1 MMHALRRLSA
11 RVALV
16 LFAIAG
22 SIGNAGFS
30 RLIAEQLSPTADND
44 LRTIL
49 GLLNGV
55 GLLVI
60 GLQLVVVGAAGETST
75 GTRLFA
81 GARQRLFLVAC
92 VSVAGASGLLTAF
105 VVRADTPSKAVIG
118 AQVGLTM
125 VAMLASV
132 APRSELLAGERWVRL
147 GILMVVAPAVRLVVG
162 ALVLSGSR
170 ADVAMVP
177 VVAAECTAAAVAFGL
192 RSPARASPGPAR
204 MSART
209 LWIGAVAS
217 VGLMMSLM
225 LSSAA
230 RSVRLG
236 ADADLFNNAATLARP
251 ILFVPLTV
259 TLFWFPAM
267 ARSPLGTARLRRA
280 FLVALGWTALLST
293 TAAAVVFSFPDHL
306 AQLLLGHTDISVTVT
321 RLLAVTWMLSAISMV
336 PLLLHIAHGS
346 RLALGGLAPVVLLVP
361 GHLLADSAEALSWV
375 AVFAAATMFAT
386 MSVPAVLRVQPI
398 VHAQRAPSRS
408 EPTEST
414 RGVTVVV
421 PCYNPGPVVVE
432 TLEAIATEL
441 EAHGAPWQIIAV
453 TDGSSDGSA
462 DLIDA
467 APTRNVTH
475 IRHGRNRGKGAAL
488 RTGFAQASTELV
500 AFIDAD
506 GDLSPSLL
514 TQLLAAESSLGGDI
528 VFGSKLHPASQVHA
542 SGLRRVYSKGYQL
555 LIRLLF
561 QLDVRDTQ
569 TGIKLIHRR
578 TLDAVLPSLTEEGFA
593 LDLELFVAARANGF
607 TSFVEVPVVLRREA
621 GSTISV
627 QAVRRMVTDTF
638 RLFWRAKVTLQ
649 YLRSASGGTA
659 PTASDRTEYLEA
671 NRHG

>member
-1 MMHALRRLSA
+1 MMHLSRRHSA

-30 RLIAEQLSPTADND
+30 RLMAEQLSPTTDND

-49 GLLNGV
+49 GVLNGV

-75 GTRLFA
+75 AARLFA
-81 GARQRLFLVAC
+81 GTRLRQFLAAC
-92 VSVAGASGLLTAF
+92 VAVAGASGLITAF
-105 VVRADTPSKAVIG
+105 VVRADTASKVVIG
-118 AQVGLTM
+118 AQVAVTM

-177 VVAAECTAAAVAFGL
+177 VVAAECTAAVVAFGL
-192 RSPARASPGPAR
+192 RSPIRASAGLAR
-204 MSART
+204 LSART
-209 LWIGAVAS
+209 LWIGALAS

-236 ADADLFNNAATLARP
+236 SDADLFNSAATLARP
-251 ILFVPLTV
+251 ILFAPLTV
-259 TLFWFPAM
+259 TLLWFPAM

-293 TAAAVVFSFPDHL
+293 TAAAVVIAFPDEL
-306 AQLLLGHTDISVTVT
+306 SRLLLGHSDTPVTVT
-321 RLLAVTWMLSAISMV
+321 RLLAITWMLSAISMV

-346 RLALGGLAPVVLLVP
+346 RLALGAWAPLVLLVP
-361 GHLLADSAEALSWV
+361 GHLLADSAEALAWTALV
-375 AVFAAATMFAT
+375 AAAAMFAT

-398 VHAQRAPSRS
+398 VHARRAPSRS

-421 PCYNPGPVVVE
+421 PCYNPGPVVVN
-432 TLEAIATEL
+432 TLEAIAAEL
-441 EAHGAPWQIIAV
+441 EAHGAAWQIIAV
-453 TDGSSDGSA
+453 TDGSSDGSD

-467 APTRNVTH
+467 APIRQVTH
-475 IRHGRNRGKGAAL
+475 IRHERNRGKGAAL
-488 RTGFAQASTELV
+488 RTGFAEASTELV

-506 GDLSPSLL
+506 GDLSPTLL
-514 TQLLAAESSLGGDI
+514 TQLLATESSLGGDI

-542 SGLRRVYSKGYQL
+542 SLLRRAYSRGYQL

-569 TGIKLIHRR
+569 TGIKLIRR
-578 TLDAVLPSLTEEGFA
+578 RVLDAVLPSLTEDGFA

-627 QAVRRMVTDTF
+627 KAIWQMVTDTF

-649 YLRSASGGTA
+649 YLRSASSGDSARRPDLDGG
-659 PTASDRTEYLEA
+659 
-671 NRHG
+671 RHG

>member
-1 MMHALRRLSA
+1 MMQLLRRHSA
-11 RVALV
+11 PVALV

-30 RLIAEQLSPTADND
+30 RLMAEQLSPTTDND
-44 LRTIL
+44 LRTLL
-49 GLLNGV
+49 GVLNGV

-75 GTRLFA
+75 GARLFA
-81 GARQRLFLVAC
+81 GTRQRQFLAAC
-92 VSVAGASGLLTAF
+92 ATVAGASGLLTAF
-105 VVRADTPSKAVIG
+105 VVRADTSSKAVIG
-118 AQVGLTM
+118 AQVALTM

-147 GILMVVAPAVRLVVG
+147 GILMVVAPAVRLMVG
-162 ALVLSGSR
+162 TLVLSGSR

-177 VVAAECTAAAVAFGL
+177 VVAAECTAAVVAVRL
-192 RSPARASPGPAR
+192 RSPIRASPGLAR
-204 MSART
+204 LSART
-209 LWIGAVAS
+209 LWVGAVAS

-236 ADADLFNNAATLARP
+236 VDADLFNSAATLARP

-259 TLFWFPAM
+259 TLLWFPAM

-293 TAAAVVFSFPDHL
+293 TAAAMVVAFPDEL
-306 AQLLLGHTDISVTVT
+306 AQLLLGHSDISVTVT
-321 RLLAVTWMLSAISMV
+321 RLLAITWMLSAISMV

-346 RLALGGLAPVVLLVP
+346 RLALGGWAPVVLLVP
-361 GHLLADSAEALSWV
+361 GHLFAHSAEALAWV
-375 AVFAAATMFAT
+375 TLVAAAAMFAT

-398 VHAQRAPSRS
+398 VHARRAPSRS

-421 PCYNPGPVVVE
+421 PCYNPGPVVVD
-432 TLEAIATEL
+432 TLEAIVAEL

-467 APTRNVTH
+467 AQIRHVTH
-475 IRHGRNRGKGAAL
+475 IRHERNRGKGAAL
-488 RTGFAQASTELV
+488 RTGFAEASTELV

-506 GDLSPSLL
+506 GDLSPTLL

-542 SGLRRVYSKGYQL
+542 SGLRRVYSKGYQF

-569 TGIKLIHRR
+569 TGIKLINRR
-578 TLDAVLPSLTEEGFA
+578 VLDAVLLSLTEDGFA

-607 TSFVEVPVVLRREA
+607 TLFVEVPVVLRREA

-627 QAVRRMVTDTF
+627 KAVRRMVTDTF

-649 YLRSASGGTA
+649 YLRSASGGASASTPV
-659 PTASDRTEYLEA
+659 PTVDLDVG
-671 NRHG
+671 RHG